1 MAPTTHL
8 DIASPRFL
16 KIWETFNRVIIDSE
30 PLKDAVRA
38 LSNEDKLGL
47 INIQFYLNL
56 TPIIAATFG
65 ANAESGAIPSVNDL
79 RTYESAPLSKA
90 AKNVCRTLICA
101 VRESEDITHM
111 ILIAD
116 EAEIDI
122 MEKCVLH
129 LDMSHLFEIAE
140 RD

>member
-1 MAPTTHL
+1 MASTAHL
-8 DIASPRFL
+8 DIANPRFL
-16 KIWETFNRVIIDSE
+16 KIWETFNRVIISSA

-56 TPIIAATFG
+56 TPIIEATFEATAG
-65 ANAESGAIPSVNDL
+65 NEAIPRANDL
-79 RTYESAPLSKA
+79 RTYESAPLSDA

-101 VRESEDITHM
+101 VRESEDIKHM

-116 EAEIDI
+116 ETEIDI
-122 MEKCVLH
+122 MERCVLH
-129 LDMSHLFEIAE
+129 LDMAHLFEIAE